1 MTRSGFFFWQPK
13 FDFLNYFQSTSFGR
27 LLIIILNYLIW
38 VFMFI
43 TAFLLVKND
52 INSFWQILI
61 ATLFGET
68 TEKIIKSKVY
78 WNRPM
83 FKKHHQIPVGLVK
96 SWYSTGSFPSGHTL
110 KTTFFFLF
118 VLQYSII
125 NPVLFLAITLPL
137 LIFRVLVGFHYP
149 IDLIGGAIIG
159 VFAWLITS
167 FLVLPDSLNQI
178 ASLIFNTLF

>member
-1 MTRSGFFFWQPK
+1 MTRSGILFWQPK
-13 FDFLNYFQSTSFGR
+13 FDFLNYLQSTSFGR
-27 LLIIILNYLIW
+27 FLIIILNYLIW

-61 ATLFGET
+61 ATIFGET
-68 TEKIIKSKVY
+68 IEKIIKSKVY

-83 FKKHHQIPVGLVK
+83 FKRHHQVPPGLVK
-96 SWYSTGSFPSGHTL
+96 SWYSTGSFPSGHIL

-118 VLQYSII
+118 VLQYSVA
-125 NPVLFLAITLPL
+125 NPVLFLAATLPL

-149 IDLIGGAIIG
+149 IDLVGGSLIGI
-159 VFAWLITS
+159 VAWLITRNIV
-167 FLVLPDSLNQI
+167 FPDNLNQI
-178 ASLIFNTLF
+178 ALFVFNIFF

>member
-1 MTRSGFFFWQPK
+1 MTRSGILFWQPK
-13 FDFLNYFQSTSFGR
+13 FDFLNYLQSTSQGR

-38 VFMFI
+38 IFMFI
-43 TAFLLVKND
+43 TAFLLVNND

-61 ATLFGET
+61 ATIFGET
-68 TEKIIKSKVY
+68 IEKIIKSKVY

-83 FKKHHQIPVGLVK
+83 FKRHHQVPSGLVK

-118 VLQYSII
+118 VLQYSVA
-125 NPVLFLAITLPL
+125 NPALFLIITMPL

-149 IDLIGGAIIG
+149 IDLIGGAAIG
-159 VFAWLITS
+159 VFTWLITR
-167 FLVLPDSLNQI
+167 FLVFPDSLNQI
-178 ASLIFNTLF
+178 VSLIFNTIF

>member
-1 MTRSGFFFWQPK
+1 MTRSGILFWQPK
-13 FDFLNYFQSTSFGR
+13 FDFLNYLQSTPQGR
-27 LLIIILNYLIW
+27 LLIVILNYLIW

-61 ATLFGET
+61 ATIFGET
-68 TEKIIKSKVY
+68 IEKIIKSKAY
-78 WNRPM
+78 WGRPM
-83 FKKHHQIPVGLVK
+83 FKRHHQVPSGLVK
-96 SWYSTGSFPSGHTL
+96 SWYFTGSFPSGHTL

-118 VLQYSII
+118 ILQYSVA

-149 IDLIGGAIIG
+149 IDLIGGAAIG
-159 VFAWLITS
+159 VFAWLITR
-167 FLVLPDSLNQI
+167 FLVFPDSLNQI
-178 ASLIFNTLF
+178 ALFAFNIFF